1 MNKIPIK
8 PSMTRGF
15 KQTQPVPE
23 AKPRFKEK
31 VAITVLSTIFVGAVI
46 IALGVGFKP
55 VAIACIVFAT
65 LFWSSVEVT

>member
-1 MNKIPIK
+1 MNRNSIK

-23 AKPRFKEK
+23 AKTRVKEK
-31 VAITVLSTIFVGAVI
+31 VAITLLSTIFVGAVI
-46 IALGVGFKP
+46 MALGIGFKP
-55 VAIACIVFAT
+55 VAIACILFAT